1 MKNKIKLIMMVAFL
15 VAIGV
20 VLWMEIRPNSDL
32 RNPSDSHS
40 GKAPYRYN
48 TIGLKK
54 SYFSYENMVFNDS
67 KLVPFLLNKLN
78 GISPDSLHID
88 DVTLADMEDFPCV
101 GNDLFSI
108 FASFNIVDS
117 WSKDWVDNYP
127 SASEKISDIL
137 QNCSLFNCGQVK
149 ISDSFCSFLFMLK
162 SETTS
167 TSFLFADR
175 ESESYSRELFL
186 VNLDGDTITSVSSLF
201 SYAKLYGGVEC
212 TYTNTSPNNSF
223 CCHFEVLSSDSTCS
237 DRYEKEKD
245 YKVEFSFDKH
255 GRIVLK

>member
-15 VAIGV
+15 VAIGL

-101 GNDLFSI
+101 GNDLFSR
-108 FASFNIVDS
+108 
-117 WSKDWVDNYP
+117 P
-127 SASEKISDIL
+127 
-137 QNCSLFNCGQVK
+137 
-149 ISDSFCSFLFMLK
+149 LK
-162 SETTS
+162 
-167 TSFLFADR
+167 
-175 ESESYSRELFL
+175 
-186 VNLDGDTITSVSSLF
+186 TI
-201 SYAKLYGGVEC
+201 
-212 TYTNTSPNNSF
+212 
-223 CCHFEVLSSDSTCS
+223 
-237 DRYEKEKD
+237 
-245 YKVEFSFDKH
+245 
-255 GRIVLK
+255 